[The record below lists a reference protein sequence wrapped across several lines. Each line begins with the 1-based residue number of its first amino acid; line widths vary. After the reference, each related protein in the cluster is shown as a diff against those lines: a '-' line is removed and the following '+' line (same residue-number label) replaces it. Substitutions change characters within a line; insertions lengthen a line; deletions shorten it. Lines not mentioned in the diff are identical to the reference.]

1 MHKFMHVRSIYL
13 YLFFAEYIYSVARLF
28 DAALQDKYTR
38 SRLIIEEKYLY
49 ALYPMIY
56 IKKNNSLIRTPKGKQ
71 TNPFTKRHPSTNA
84 NAKRLIEKYK
94 RKKGRKRNLVDS
106 AIADPCVL
114 QF

>member
-56 IKKNNSLIRTPKGKQ
+56 KKKKITP
-71 TNPFTKRHPSTNA
+71 
-84 NAKRLIEKYK
+84 L
-94 RKKGRKRNLVDS
+94 
-106 AIADPCVL
+106 
-114 QF
+114 